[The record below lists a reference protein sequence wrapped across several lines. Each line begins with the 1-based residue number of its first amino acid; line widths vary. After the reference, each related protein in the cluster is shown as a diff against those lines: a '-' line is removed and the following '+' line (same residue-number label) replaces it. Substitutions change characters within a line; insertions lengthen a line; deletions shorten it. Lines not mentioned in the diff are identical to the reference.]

1 MEQDFFTNLPS
12 ENIIDILSR
21 LPVRTIVQCKC
32 VCKSWFNLL
41 KSGEFV
47 QSHLSKSS
55 DGLAV
60 FQIERSFQLYKI
72 HEFNDEL
79 DLEHHE
85 LHYNPITTFNL
96 PYLGLIQGSANGLLF
111 LRDLRRSPN
120 GLYVCNPI
128 TREYI
133 ELHCPQDFVYS
144 YPQVV
149 TIGFGSSKTTSQYKV
164 VRIFHDCIRD
174 KNTHQLMRIPKSE
187 CQVYTFGIGS
197 WRRIELGSP
206 LEYSCR
212 TIGAFLNG
220 NLHWLVYDFE
230 GSPFV
235 SCFDLETEIFNTFK
249 FPNLPK
255 HDRSLLGLFALGDFL
270 CLSDNSSDDE
280 IVVWL
285 MQEYRVE
292 KSWTKEFVISKSP
305 NFLGEYYEV
314 VYPIKIF
321 KDGDILMAW
330 GDFFLFYYSVSSSKA
345 KTITNIDMFELRG
358 PGAIDSILHTS
369 SFLSLA
375 SFSMENA
382 TSF

>member
-1 MEQDFFTNLPS
+1 MDQDFFTNLPS
-12 ENIIDILSR
+12 ENIVDILSR

-47 QSHLSKSS
+47 QSHFSKSS

-60 FQIERSFQLYKI
+60 FQSERSSDLYRI
-72 HEFNDEL
+72 YEFKDEL

-96 PYLGLIQGSANGLLF
+96 PYHGQIEGSANGLLF

-149 TIGFGSSKTTSQYKV
+149 THGFGTSKTTSQYKV
-164 VRIFHDCIRD
+164 VRIFHDCIND
-174 KNTHQLMRIPKSE
+174 KNTHQMRIPKSE
-187 CQVYTFGIGS
+187 CQVYTLGTGS

-206 LEYSCR
+206 LGYSCR

-230 GSPFV
+230 GSSLV
-235 SCFDLETEIFNTFK
+235 SCFDLETEIFSTF
-249 FPNLPK
+249 NLPK
-255 HDRSLLGLFALGDFL
+255 HDTRSLLGLFALGDFL

-285 MQEYRVE
+285 MQEYGVE
-292 KSWTKEFVISKSP
+292 KSWTKKFVISRSP

-330 GDFFLFYYSVSSSKA
+330 EDFFLFYYSVYPKS
-345 KTITNIDMFELRG
+345 
-358 PGAIDSILHTS
+358 
-369 SFLSLA
+369 
-375 SFSMENA
+375 
-382 TSF
+382 